1 MTPILTCKDERRR
14 EEVRQA
20 PLLGVDYVEVSS
32 EDRQL
37 LEVFFLGK
45 APKNVQ
51 PGNVQINGGSRIPD
65 VRPVSVRVHRQP
77 DPTLDDMLE
86 VRVNQ
91 EGDFSEYTLSF
102 IDLDE
107 SGKPTGRQMAGFD
120 ARYASAPFHFR
131 VDCPSDLDCKQPAVC
146 PPPVRMQPE
155 INYLAKDYGSFRQLI
170 LDRLAVTVP
179 QWQES
184 HTADIGIMLVEL
196 LAYAADYL
204 SYYQDAVATEA
215 YLGTA
220 RQRIS
225 IRRHARLVD
234 YFLHEGCNAR
244 AWITIRTD
252 TDGPLVPGN
261 IYFTTPI
268 PAAGDRR
275 MFQAGDL
282 TRIPAGSFEIFEPL
296 VADPS
301 QKIQIYAAHNEIH
314 FYTWGDCE
322 CCLPK
327 GATSAT
333 LADTGLHLA
342 PGDVLIFEEVLGPHT
357 GSPADADPLHRQ
369 AVRLTKV
376 TPGFDALYRTEGSE
390 RGRPVVDI
398 EWCFA
403 DALTFPLC
411 ISAKMPAPDCTCK
424 ADISAARGNVVLVD
438 HGALTGEDLGTVG
451 TESSQETCACECQ
464 PPGITV
470 TPTKFCAQLSQVPL
484 TWLEPLPPCFC
495 AAPAL
500 TQDPRQA
507 LPAIQ
512 LTGVEKTA
520 SGDITTIWTPRRDL
534 LESGAADPGFVVEID
549 NDGIAHLRFGD
560 GSLGLMPRAGTR
572 FSAVYRVG
580 NGAAGNVG
588 AESVSSIVFRSLTE
602 GVGNLVPRN
611 PMPASGGIDP
621 EPIEEA
627 RMFAPTAF
635 KSILERAI
643 TADDYAAL
651 ASDNAR
657 RLRERNALFAAPAPA
672 PAKLPREA
680 QEEEAGEELPPIPGI
695 CWQPFRP
702 LQSAKARLRWTGSWN
717 QVLVAVDPLGTE
729 DADPE
734 LLQEV
739 RTYLEPYRRIGH
751 DLYVRPAQYVGI
763 DLGIQVCVLPEYLRA
778 HVEAALLDRFSNRV
792 LSDGTKG
799 FFHPDNLT
807 FGDGVYASR
816 IVAAAQSIVGVLSVR
831 LTRLQRFE
839 IGEAPPLPGDSDV
852 PDSGVLALGP
862 FEIARL
868 DNDPNF
874 PDNGRLTL
882 KLGGGR

>member
-1 MTPILTCKDERRR
+1 MTPTLTCQDERRR
-14 EEVRQA
+14 GDVREA
-20 PLLGVDYVEVSS
+20 PLLGIDYVEVSS
-32 EDRQL
+32 KDRQL

-45 APKNVQ
+45 APQNVRTANIRITGGRRTPDVQ
-51 PGNVQINGGSRIPD
+51 PI
-65 VRPVSVRVHRQP
+65 SVRVERQR
-77 DPTLDDMLE
+77 DPTRDDVLE

-102 IDLDE
+102 IELDE
-107 SGKPTGRQMAGFD
+107 AGKPTGQPMAGFD
-120 ARYASAPFHFR
+120 ARYASATFHFR
-131 VDCPSDLDCKQPAVC
+131 VDCPSDLDCKQPEIC
-146 PPPVRMQPE
+146 PPPSRPQPD
-155 INYLAKDYGSFRQLI
+155 INYLAKDYASFRQLI
-170 LDRLAVTVP
+170 LDRMAVTLP
-179 QWQES
+179 QWPER

-244 AWITIRTD
+244 AWLTIATD
-252 TDGPLVPGN
+252 TDGPLDPEN

-268 PAAGDRR
+268 PSASDKHL
-275 MFQAGDL
+275 FQEAEL
-282 TRIPAGSFEIFEPL
+282 ARVPAGSFEIFEPL
-296 VADPS
+296 VPDRS
-301 QKIQIYAAHNEIH
+301 RQIQIYAAHSEIH

-333 LADTGLHLA
+333 LVDTGLHLA
-342 PGDVLIFEEVLGPHT
+342 PGDVLIFEEVLGPKT
-357 GSPADADPLHRQ
+357 GSPADADPSHRQ
-369 AVRLTKV
+369 AVRLTEV
-376 TPGFDALYRTEGSE
+376 TKGFDALYPVEGSE
-390 RGRPVVDI
+390 SGQPIVEI
-398 EWCFA
+398 EWCFE
-403 DALTFPLC
+403 DALAFPLC

-424 ADISAARGNVVLVD
+424 TNISVARGNVVLVD
-438 HGALTGEDLGTVG
+438 HGARTVEEIGTVG
-451 TESSQETCACECQ
+451 TKSSQETCGCECQ

-470 TPTKFCAQLSQVPL
+470 TAAGFGPQLSQVPL
-484 TWLEPLPPCFC
+484 TWSQPLPPCFC
-495 AAPAL
+495 AAPGL
-500 TQDPRQA
+500 VQDPRQA
-507 LPAIQ
+507 LPPMT
-512 LTGVEKTA
+512 LTGVETTA
-520 SGDITTIWTPRRDL
+520 GGDITTVWTPKRDL
-534 LESGAADPGFVVEID
+534 LESGATDTDFVVEID

-560 GSLGLMPRAGTR
+560 GSLGLMPRAGMR
-572 FSAVYRVG
+572 FRAKYRVG

-588 AESVSSIVFRSLTE
+588 AESISCIVFRKLTE

-611 PMPASGGIDP
+611 PISASGGIDP
-621 EPIEEA
+621 ESIDEA

-635 KSILERAI
+635 KNTLERAI

-657 RLRERNALFAAPAPA
+657 RLRERSALFEASAPAPE
-672 PAKLPREA
+672 KLAREA
-680 QEEEAGEELPPIPGI
+680 QEEESGEELPPISDI
-695 CWQPFRP
+695 CTQPFRQ
-702 LQSAKARLRWTGSWN
+702 LQGAKARLRWTGSWN
-717 QVLVAVDPLGTE
+717 QVLVAADPLGTE

-734 LLQEV
+734 LLQEI
-739 RTYLEPYRRIGH
+739 RAYLEPYRRVGH

-763 DLGIQVCVLPEYLRA
+763 DLGMHVCVLPNFLRG
-778 HVEAALLDRFSNRV
+778 HVEGALLDVFSDRV

-816 IVAAAQSIVGVLSVR
+816 IVAAAQSVTGVSSVR
-831 LTRLQRFE
+831 LTRLKRLVV
-839 IGEAPPLPGDSDV
+839 GEAPPVPGDSDV
-852 PDSGVLALGP
+852 PDSGVLPLGS

-874 PDNGRLTL
+874 PENGRLTL
-882 KLGGGR
+882 TLGGGR

>member
-1 MTPILTCKDERRR
+1 MTPGLSCKDERRR
-14 EEVRQA
+14 EDVRQA
-20 PLLGVDYVEVSS
+20 PLLGIDYVEVSNS
-32 EDRQL
+32 DPQT

-45 APKNVQ
+45 APQHVRPANVR
-51 PGNVQINGGSRIPD
+51 ITGGRRIPD
-65 VRPVSVRVHRQP
+65 VHAVSLRAHRQP
-77 DPTLDDMLE
+77 DSTRDDMLE

-102 IDLDE
+102 IELDE
-107 SGKPTGRQMAGFD
+107 KGVATGRPMPGFD
-120 ARYASAPFHFR
+120 VRYASATFHFR
-131 VDCPSDLDCKQPAVC
+131 VDCPSDLDCKQPAIC
-146 PPPVRMQPE
+146 PPPDRKQPD

-170 LDRLAVTVP
+170 LDRLAVTLP
-179 QWQES
+179 QWREN

-244 AWITIRTD
+244 AWITIATD
-252 TDGPLVPGN
+252 TDGPLDPRN

-268 PAAGDRR
+268 AGPSDRHV
-275 MFQAGDL
+275 FQAADL
-282 TRIPAGSFEIFEPL
+282 SRLLVGSFEVFEPL
-296 VADPS
+296 VADAAQP
-301 QKIQIYAAHNEIH
+301 IQLYAAHSEIH

-342 PGDVLIFEEVLGPHT
+342 PGDVLIFEEVLGPKT
-357 GSPADADPLHRQ
+357 GSPADADPRHRQ

-376 TPGFDALYRTEGSE
+376 TKGFDALYRTEGSE
-390 RGRPVVDI
+390 NGFAIVEI
-398 EWCFA
+398 EWCFE

-424 ADISAARGNVVLVD
+424 TNISVARGNVVLVD
-438 HGALTGEDLGTVG
+438 HGAHTVEEIGTVG
-451 TESSQETCACECQ
+451 TESSQETCACDCQ

-470 TPTKFCAQLSQVPL
+470 TAATFRPELSQVPL
-484 TWLEPLPPCFC
+484 TWWQPLPACFC
-495 AAPAL
+495 ASPAL

-507 LPAIQ
+507 LPWIE
-512 LTGVEKTA
+512 LTGVETTPG
-520 SGDITTIWTPRRDL
+520 GDITTNWTPKRDL
-534 LESGAADPGFVVEID
+534 LESGAADTDFVVEID
-549 NDGIAHLRFGD
+549 NSGIAHLRFGD
-560 GSLGLMPRAGTR
+560 GSLGSMPRAGTR
-572 FSAVYRVG
+572 FTATYRVG

-588 AESVSSIVFRSLTE
+588 AESISSIVFRTLTE
-602 GVGNLVPRN
+602 GAGNLVPRN
-611 PMPASGGIDP
+611 PLPASGGIDP
-621 EPIEEA
+621 ETIDEA
-627 RMFAPTAF
+627 RMFAPTAI

-651 ASDNAR
+651 ASDNSR
-657 RLRERNALFAAPAPA
+657 RLRERNALFVAPGPAPE
-672 PAKLPREA
+672 KLPREA
-680 QEEEAGEELPPIPGI
+680 QEEESGEELPPIPDI
-695 CWQPFRP
+695 CFQPFRP
-702 LQSAKARLRWTGSWN
+702 LQGAKARLRWTGSWN

-729 DADPE
+729 DAEPE
-734 LLQEV
+734 MLEEV
-739 RTYLEPYRRIGH
+739 RQYLEPYRRVGH
-751 DLYVRPAQYVGI
+751 DLYVQPAQYVGI
-763 DLGIQVCVLPEYLRA
+763 DLGVDVCVLPNFLRG
-778 HVEAALLDRFSNRV
+778 HVEAALLDVFSNRI
-792 LSDGTKG
+792 LADGTRG

-816 IVAAAQSIVGVLSVR
+816 IVAAAQAVTGVSSVR
-831 LTRLQRFE
+831 LTRLKRLV
-839 IGEAPPLPGDSDV
+839 IGEAPPVAGESDV
-852 PDSGVLALGP
+852 PKSGVLDLGS
-862 FEIARL
+862 FEIPRL

-874 PDNGRLTL
+874 PENGRLTL
-882 KLGGGR
+882 TLGGGR